1 METKK
6 SVGTKY
12 YQQIIHTEFILRKY
26 DLVILA
32 GTARPAVVISG
43 MPHSLANH
51 SLQEIFSVMQTV
63 SMNILAPIISNRF
76 QESYFSE
83 HLTTRQLPAL
93 LAFVQP

>member
-1 METKK
+1 MEMETKNLSEQNITSK
-6 SVGTKY
+6 
-12 YQQIIHTEFILRKY
+12 IIHPEFILWKS

-51 SLQEIFSVMQTV
+51 SLQEIFGIMQTV

-76 QESYFSE
+76 QESNFSE
-83 HLTTRQLPAL
+83 HLSTR
-93 LAFVQP
+93 